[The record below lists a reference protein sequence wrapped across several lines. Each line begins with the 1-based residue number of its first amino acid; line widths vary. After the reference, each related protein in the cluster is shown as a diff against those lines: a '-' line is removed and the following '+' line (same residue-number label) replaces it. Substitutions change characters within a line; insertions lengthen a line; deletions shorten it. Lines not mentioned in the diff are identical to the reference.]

1 MSRPCTLEKLCS
13 SAICSLFFLW
23 EDACSGASPT
33 PHPPPPPPLPPTS
46 SPHCHGQIVYQD
58 KFLSVL
64 DRVVDVRKKK
74 KNVLCNSSLFEL
86 LSSTFQHCNPAKL
99 SVLTSNSTQTRRQA
113 DAASLLP
120 LIMTIFSSSSLNN
133 FFLLKHNY
141 RIALEGFYSLL
152 LKNVRE
158 KKIPNCC
165 RRKKVFFIVAILTSW
180 MQFFFLTELIF
191 ILRCIGHCLSK
202 AKWFSFSNAPL
213 LGSFQV
219 STEESMCTIAKG
231 LLNLQV
237 PLHA

>member
-1 MSRPCTLEKLCS
+1 MLLQH
-13 SAICSLFFLW
+13 
-23 EDACSGASPT
+23 PT
-33 PHPPPPPPLPPTS
+33 PHPHPLFLPPPAPTVMGKLFIRTNS
-46 SPHCHGQIVYQD
+46 SV
-58 KFLSVL
+58 FWTEWWMLE
-64 DRVVDVRKKK
+64 KK
-74 KNVLCNSSLFEL
+74 KNILCNSSLFEL

-165 RRKKVFFIVAILTSW
+165 RRKKVFFIVAILTS
-180 MQFFFLTELIF
+180 
-191 ILRCIGHCLSK
+191 
-202 AKWFSFSNAPL
+202 
-213 LGSFQV
+213 
-219 STEESMCTIAKG
+219 
-231 LLNLQV
+231 
-237 PLHA
+237 